1 MSDFLEDL
9 GKKLSGV
16 AAEMGKK
23 TEDTLEIQKLKS
35 DIRSLN
41 RGNERDYMDIGKI
54 IYEKYQNGEVMDGD
68 ISALCEAI
76 DKREKQAEDLRG
88 EIARIKGEA

>member
-9 GKKLSGV
+9 GKKLSDA
-16 AAEMGKK
+16 AAEIGKK

-41 RGNERDYMDIGKI
+41 RGNERDYIDIGKLV
-54 IYEKYQNGEVMDGD
+54 YEKYQNCEVVDVD
-68 ISALCEAI
+68 ISVLCEAV
-76 DKREKQAEDLRG
+76 DKRDIQIGELKAEIVKIRG
-88 EIARIKGEA
+88 ED

>member
-9 GKKLSGV
+9 GKKLSDA
-16 AAEMGKK
+16 AAEIGKK

-41 RGNERDYMDIGKI
+41 RGNERDYIDIGKLV
-54 IYEKYQNGEVMDGD
+54 YEKYQNGEVVDGD
-68 ISALCEAI
+68 ISVLCEAV
-76 DKREKQAEDLRG
+76 DKRDIQIGELKAEIVKIRG
-88 EIARIKGEA
+88 ED

>member
-9 GKKLSGV
+9 GKKLSDA
-16 AAEMGKK
+16 AAEIGKK

-41 RGNERDYMDIGKI
+41 RGNEIYYFDIGKLV
-54 IYEKYQNGEVMDGD
+54 YEKYQNGEVVDGD
-68 ISALCEAI
+68 ISVLCEAV
-76 DKREKQAEDLRG
+76 DKRDIQIGELKAEIVKIRG
-88 EIARIKGEA
+88 ED

>member
-9 GKKLSGV
+9 GKKLSDA
-16 AAEMGKK
+16 AAEIGKK

-41 RGNERDYMDIGKI
+41 RGNERDYIDIGKLV
-54 IYEKYQNGEVMDGD
+54 Y
-68 ISALCEAI
+68 
-76 DKREKQAEDLRG
+76 
-88 EIARIKGEA
+88 